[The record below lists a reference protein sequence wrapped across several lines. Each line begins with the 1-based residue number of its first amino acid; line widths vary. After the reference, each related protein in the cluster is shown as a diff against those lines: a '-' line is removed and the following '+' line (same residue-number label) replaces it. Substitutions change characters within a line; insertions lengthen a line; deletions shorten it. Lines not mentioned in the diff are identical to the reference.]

1 MSRLPSHRLETHQKA
16 GAKKARLRTGIALAA
31 TAAVAAATIGVTAA
45 GASAA
50 PTNYVASRQIA
61 ADSFDRTQATGW
73 GAAPL
78 GGAYSVNSAAAFS
91 VGSAS
96 GTQAVPRPGASL
108 NATLP
113 SATASDVDAAASVL
127 LDVLPSK
134 GNGVYSGV
142 QVRSNAGAYYQ
153 ATLRVDALKRGLLSI
168 SRVNG
173 STANQTTVAGEK
185 VVLPK
190 VAAGTPIR
198 LELRATGTDTVA
210 LSARAW
216 AASAAT
222 PDWQVTAGD
231 SSINRLTHAGSIGLW
246 SYVSSGSTAAKVRFD
261 DLSASALKAQ
271 DASTPAPPTTPV
283 TPPTPTQTPTPAPT
297 ETTTPAP
304 PTTTPQPPVTNPDP
318 APTGG
323 ADTSIDQSTARTAAG
338 AAPIGSTSYAV
349 PSGAYFVATSGD
361 DGVSRS
367 TQAAPWK
374 TVQHAVDAVPSGS
387 TIVVRGGTYH
397 ETVTIPRGKKVTIQ
411 SYPKEAVWFDGSR
424 TVSNWSRSGSAWV
437 AGNWNVVFDDSPTYT
452 RGAPDGTA
460 FGWQFVDPAY
470 PMAAHPDQLFLDGT
484 SLKQVASRSAV
495 TAGTF
500 FVDEGAHQLVLGS
513 DPSGHELRA
522 SDTVKAF
529 VILGDGS
536 ALKGIGIRRY
546 SPSVPDMG
554 AVQVYAN
561 GVSVENVSV
570 TDNATTGLAWGGT
583 DGTIANV
590 TVARNGM
597 LGAQATYS
605 DRLKVTGMLAD
616 HNNTEHFNRAPVAG
630 GFKVARARGI
640 SVTGSNFLN
649 NAGNALWFDES
660 VYNVSVANSDIVGNS
675 GNGLVAEISAKF
687 AIANNVI
694 AQNGIAGILVSD
706 TNGADIRNNTI
717 SGNSRD
723 INITQGDRRASNLST
738 AGHDPRQTLP
748 DPTVTWITGNITV
761 VNNVLAN
768 STGNAVLAVEDY
780 SHWHS
785 VEQMGLTIAG
795 NVYQRTSAGS
805 PNWLI
810 VWSRGAGNPA
820 VFTTLADF
828 QSATGQERT
837 GRSFDGQ
844 NVLSGSFQPLSV
856 VSNLTSALAQ
866 PLPAAAAQLTGKP
879 AGSLQLGAWK

>member
-1 MSRLPSHRLETHQKA
+1 MSRHPSHRIETNRTA
-16 GAKKARLRTGIALAA
+16 GAKKARLRAGIALAA
-31 TAAVAAATIGVTAA
+31 TAAVAAAAVGVTAA

-50 PTNYVASRQIA
+50 PNYVVSRQIA
-61 ADSFDRTQATGW
+61 ADTFDRSQANGW
-73 GAAPL
+73 GAASL
-78 GGAYSVNSAAAFS
+78 GGAYSVSSAAAFS

-108 NATLP
+108 SATLP
-113 SATASDVDAAASVL
+113 SATASDVDAAASVV
-127 LDVLPSK
+127 LDALPAK

-142 QVRSNAGAYYQ
+142 QVRSSAGAYYQ
-153 ATLRVDALKRGLLSI
+153 ATFRVDAQKRGLLSI
-168 SRVNG
+168 IRVNG
-173 STANQTTVAGEK
+173 STARQTTVAAEK
-185 VVLPK
+185 VVLSK
-190 VAAGTPIR
+190 VAAGSPVR
-198 LELRATGTDTVA
+198 LELRATGTGTVA

-216 AASAAT
+216 TASSAT
-222 PDWQVTAGD
+222 PDWQVSAAD
-231 SSINRLTHAGSIGLW
+231 SSIDRLSHAGSVGLW
-246 SYVSSGSTAAKVRFD
+246 SYVSISSTAAKVRFD
-261 DLSASALKAQ
+261 DLSASALKPQ

-283 TPPTPTQTPTPAPT
+283 TTPTQTPTPTPT
-297 ETTTPAP
+297 PTQTTTPAP
-304 PTTTPQPPVTNPDP
+304 PTTAPQPPVTTPDP
-318 APTGG
+318 TPSTG
-323 ADTSIDQSTARTAAG
+323 ADTSIDQSSARTATG
-338 AAPIGSTSYAV
+338 AAPIGSTSYAI

-367 TQAAPWK
+367 TEAAPWK

-387 TIVVRGGTYH
+387 TVVVRGGTYH

-424 TVSNWSRSGSAWV
+424 SVSNWSRSGSAWV

-460 FGWQFVDPAY
+460 AGWQFVNPSY
-470 PMAAHPDQLFLDGT
+470 PMAAHPDQLFLDGVA
-484 SLKQVASRSAV
+484 LKQVSSRSAV

-500 FVDEGAHQLVLGS
+500 FVDEGSHQLVLGS
-513 DPSGHELRA
+513 DPSGHDLRA

-529 VILGDGS
+529 VVLGDGS

-561 GVSVENVSV
+561 NATVENVAV

-640 SVTGSNFLN
+640 TVAGSNFLN
-649 NAGNALWFDES
+649 NDGNALWFDES

-717 SGNSRD
+717 TGNSRD

-738 AGHDPRQTLP
+738 AGHDPRQSLP

-785 VEQMGLTIAG
+785 AEQMGITLAG
-795 NVYQRTSAGS
+795 NVYQRTSAGA

-820 VFTTLADF
+820 IFTSLSDF
-828 QSATGQERT
+828 QSATGQDRT

-844 NVLSGSFQPLSV
+844 NVLSGAFEQLPLV
-856 VSNLTSALAQ
+856 GGLTSALAQ
-866 PLPAAAAQLTGKP
+866 PLPSAAAQLTGKP
-879 AGSLQLGAWK
+879 AGSLQIGAWN

>member
-1 MSRLPSHRLETHQKA
+1 MKQ
-16 GAKKARLRTGIALAA
+16 ARLRAGIALAA
-31 TAAVAAATIGVTAA
+31 TAAVAAAAVGVTAA

-50 PTNYVASRQIA
+50 PNYVVSRQIA
-61 ADSFDRTQATGW
+61 ADSFDRSQANGW
-73 GAAPL
+73 GAATL
-78 GGAYSVNSAAAFS
+78 GGAYSVSSAAAFS

-108 NATLP
+108 SATLP
-113 SATASDVDAAASVL
+113 SATASDVDAAASVV
-127 LDVLPSK
+127 LDALPAK

-142 QVRSNAGAYYQ
+142 QVRSTAGAYYQ
-153 ATLRVDALKRGLLSI
+153 ATFRVDAQKRGLLSI
-168 SRVNG
+168 IRVNG
-173 STANQTTVAGEK
+173 STARQTTVAAEK
-185 VVLPK
+185 VVLSK
-190 VAAGTPIR
+190 VPAGSPVR
-198 LELRATGTDTVA
+198 LELRATGTGTVA

-216 AASAAT
+216 TASAAT
-222 PDWQVTAGD
+222 PDWQVTASD
-231 SSINRLTHAGSIGLW
+231 SSTDRLSHAGSVGLW
-246 SYVSSGSTAAKVRFD
+246 SYVSSGSTVAKVRFD
-261 DLSASALKAQ
+261 DLSASALKPQ
-271 DASTPAPPTTPV
+271 DASTPAPPPIPV
-283 TPPTPTQTPTPAPT
+283 TTPTQTPTPTPT
-297 ETTTPAP
+297 PTQTTTPAP
-304 PTTTPQPPVTNPDP
+304 PTTAPQPPVTTPDP
-318 APTGG
+318 APSTG
-323 ADTSIDQSTARTAAG
+323 ADTSIDQSSARTATG

-349 PSGAYFVATSGD
+349 PSGAYFVATTGD

-387 TIVVRGGTYH
+387 TVVVRGGTYH

-460 FGWQFVDPAY
+460 AGWQFVNPSY
-470 PMAAHPDQLFLDGT
+470 PMAAHPDQLFLDGVA
-484 SLKQVASRSAV
+484 LKQVSSRSAV

-513 DPSGHELRA
+513 DPSGHDLRA

-529 VILGDGS
+529 VVLGDGS

-561 GVSVENVSV
+561 GATVENVAV

-583 DGTIANV
+583 DGTITNV

-616 HNNTEHFNRAPVAG
+616 HNNAEHFNRAPVAG

-640 SVTGSNFLN
+640 TVAGSNFLN
-649 NAGNALWFDES
+649 NDGNALWFDES

-717 SGNSRD
+717 TGNSRD
-723 INITQGDRRASNLST
+723 LNITQGDRRASNLST
-738 AGHDPRQTLP
+738 AGHDPRQSLP

-768 STGNAVLAVEDY
+768 STGNAVVAVEDY

-785 VEQMGLTIAG
+785 AEQMGITLSG
-795 NVYQRTSAGS
+795 NVYQRTSAGA
-805 PNWLI
+805 PNWLV

-820 VFTTLADF
+820 VFTSLSDF
-828 QSATGQERT
+828 QSATGQDRT

-844 NVLSGSFQPLSV
+844 NVLSGAFEQLPLV
-856 VSNLTSALAQ
+856 GGLVSALAQ
-866 PLPAAAAQLTGKP
+866 PLPSATAQLIGKP
-879 AGSLQLGAWK
+879 AGSLQIGAWN

>member
-1 MSRLPSHRLETHQKA
+1 MSRHPSHRIETNRTA
-16 GAKKARLRTGIALAA
+16 GAKKARLRAGIALAA
-31 TAAVAAATIGVTAA
+31 TAAVAAAAVGVTAA

-50 PTNYVASRQIA
+50 PNYVVSRQIA
-61 ADSFDRTQATGW
+61 ADTFDRSQANGW
-73 GAAPL
+73 GAASL
-78 GGAYSVNSAAAFS
+78 GGAYSVSSAAAFS

-108 NATLP
+108 SATLP
-113 SATASDVDAAASVL
+113 SATASDVDAAASVV
-127 LDVLPSK
+127 LDALPAK

-142 QVRSNAGAYYQ
+142 QVRSSAGAYYQ
-153 ATLRVDALKRGLLSI
+153 ATFRVDAQKRGLLSI
-168 SRVNG
+168 IRVNG
-173 STANQTTVAGEK
+173 STARQTTVAAEK
-185 VVLPK
+185 VVLSK
-190 VAAGTPIR
+190 VAAGSPVR
-198 LELRATGTDTVA
+198 LELRATGTGPVA

-216 AASAAT
+216 AASSAT
-222 PDWQVTAGD
+222 PDWQVSAAD
-231 SSINRLTHAGSIGLW
+231 SSIDRLSHAGSVGLW
-246 SYVSSGSTAAKVRFD
+246 SYVSSSSTAAKVRFD
-261 DLSASALKAQ
+261 DLSASALKPQ
-271 DASTPAPPTTPV
+271 DASTPTPPTTPV
-283 TPPTPTQTPTPAPT
+283 ATPTQTPTPTPT
-297 ETTTPAP
+297 PTQTTTPAP
-304 PTTTPQPPVTNPDP
+304 PTTAPQPPVTTPDP
-318 APTGG
+318 TPSTG
-323 ADTSIDQSTARTAAG
+323 ADTSIDQSSARTATG
-338 AAPIGSTSYAV
+338 AAPIGSTSYAI

-367 TQAAPWK
+367 TEAAPWK

-387 TIVVRGGTYH
+387 TVVVRGGTYH

-424 TVSNWSRSGSAWV
+424 SVSNWSRSGSAWV

-460 FGWQFVDPAY
+460 AGWQFVNPSY
-470 PMAAHPDQLFLDGT
+470 PMAAHPDQLFLDGVA
-484 SLKQVASRSAV
+484 LKQVSSRSAV

-513 DPSGHELRA
+513 DPSGHDLRA

-529 VILGDGS
+529 VVLGDGS

-554 AVQVYAN
+554 TVQVYAN
-561 GVSVENVSV
+561 NATVENVAV

-640 SVTGSNFLN
+640 TVAGSNFLN
-649 NAGNALWFDES
+649 NDGNALWFDES

-717 SGNSRD
+717 TGNSRD

-738 AGHDPRQTLP
+738 AGHDPRQSLP

-785 VEQMGLTIAG
+785 AEQMGITLAG
-795 NVYQRTSAGS
+795 NVYQRTSAGA

-820 VFTTLADF
+820 VFTSLSDF
-828 QSATGQERT
+828 QSATGQDRT

-844 NVLSGSFQPLSV
+844 NVLSGAFEQLPLV
-856 VSNLTSALAQ
+856 GGLTSALAQ
-866 PLPAAAAQLTGKP
+866 PLPSAAAQLTGKP
-879 AGSLQLGAWK
+879 AGSLQIGAWN